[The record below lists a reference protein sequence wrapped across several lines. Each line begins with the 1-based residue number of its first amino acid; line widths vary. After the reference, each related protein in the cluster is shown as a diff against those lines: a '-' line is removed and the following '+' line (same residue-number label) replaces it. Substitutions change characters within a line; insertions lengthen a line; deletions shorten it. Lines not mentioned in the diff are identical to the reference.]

1 MKRIIAGGAS
11 VAALMA
17 VGLVLVACGGDA
29 EPEAPAAAEAA
40 VSVDAPAVADAPSAA
55 ASTNAGTVPAAPDA
69 PDYAVLYPEATPVG
83 PATVA
88 RGPSGPGGIAT
99 FTTPATP
106 DAVVAFYRQRAE
118 AAGLV
123 TIASMNQGGASAYS
137 AGDGASGTGKL
148 LSVVATPGEDGPTN
162 VQLSWTAGR

>member
-29 EPEAPAAAEAA
+29 EPEAPAAVEAA
-40 VSVDAPAVADAPSAA
+40 APVDAPAVSDTPAAPSTTAA
-55 ASTNAGTVPAAPDA
+55 AVPAALDA

>member
-11 VAALMA
+11 AAALMA
-17 VGLVLVACGGDA
+17 VGLVLVACGRDA
-29 EPEAPAAAEAA
+29 EPEAPAAVEAA
-40 VSVDAPAVADAPSAA
+40 ASVDAPAVADSPAA
-55 ASTNAGTVPAAPDA
+55 ASTNAGAVPAAPDA

>member
-29 EPEAPAAAEAA
+29 EPEAPAATEAA
-40 VSVDAPAVADAPSAA
+40 ASVDAPAVSDTPAAPSMTAA
-55 ASTNAGTVPAAPDA
+55 AVPAALDA

>member
-17 VGLVLVACGGDA
+17 VGLVLAACEGDA
-29 EPEAPAAAEAA
+29 EPEAPAAVEAA
-40 VSVDAPAVADAPSAA
+40 VPVDAPAVADTPAA
-55 ASTNAGTVPAAPDA
+55 ASMPAAPDA

-118 AAGLV
+118 TAGLT

>member
-11 VAALMA
+11 AAALMA

-29 EPEAPAAAEAA
+29 EPEAPAAVEASA
-40 VSVDAPAVADAPSAA
+40 PVDAPAVADAPAA
-55 ASTNAGTVPAAPDA
+55 ASTNAGAVPAAPDA
-69 PDYAVLYPEATPVG
+69 PDYAVLYPEATPMG

-106 DAVVAFYRQRAE
+106 DAVVTFYRQRAE

-123 TIASMNQGGASAYS
+123 TIASMTQGGASAYS

>member
-29 EPEAPAAAEAA
+29 EPEAPAAVEAA
-40 VSVDAPAVADAPSAA
+40 AQVDAPAVSDTPAAPSTTAA
-55 ASTNAGTVPAAPDA
+55 AVPAAPDA
-69 PDYAVLYPEATPVG
+69 PDYAVLYPEALPVG

-118 AAGLV
+118 TAGLT

-137 AGDGASGTGKL
+137 AGDGAAGTGKL